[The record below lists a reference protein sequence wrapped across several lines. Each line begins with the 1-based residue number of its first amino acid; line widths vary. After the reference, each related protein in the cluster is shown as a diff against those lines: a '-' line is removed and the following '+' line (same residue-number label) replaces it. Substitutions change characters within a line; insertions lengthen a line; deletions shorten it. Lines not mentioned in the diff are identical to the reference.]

1 MEFVFVLVLIAAC
14 VIVVFWLVRPW
25 RRKGG
30 SASEELA
37 RLAELR
43 DSGVLSSDEFE
54 DAKRRVLRRLD

>member
-1 MEFVFVLVLIAAC
+1 MEFMYVLILIAAC
-14 VIVVFWLVRPW
+14 LIVVFWLVRPW

-30 SASEELA
+30 SAADELA

-43 DSGVLSSDEFE
+43 DNGTLSHDEFE